1 MSLLVRAFLQAVA
14 SLFVFFLGFWQVRF
28 SCPFAAACLFGP
40 FSRACLFACPSSRC
54 PPVRLPFP
62 RRLTCGTCFFADP
75 GFAVPS
81 SFSSFSY
88 LAGAFWLPC
97 CRRFPGRLSFSP
109 ACLAALFSP
118 PACSAALFSPPACA
132 LSVLCS
138 VVLSECLCFR
148 AATAA
153 GLSVFS
159 VLVCASSLSPPPL
172 SFSSSFLLSFSF
184 FLSFVV
190 ARVLVLVSP
199 S

>member
-109 ACLAALFSP
+109 ACLAALFFS
-118 PACSAALFSPPACA
+118 ACLFGCPFLAACLCS
-132 LSVLCS
+132 LCS
-138 VVLSECLCFR
+138 VFCR
-148 AATAA
+148 AQ
-153 GLSVFS
+153 
-159 VLVCASSLSPPPL
+159 
-172 SFSSSFLLSFSF
+172 
-184 FLSFVV
+184 
-190 ARVLVLVSP
+190 RVSMF
-199 S
+199 